1 MIEPSPASRPPSSS
15 AAASHLATRRALAVD
30 APEIHRLIGVCSE
43 MGFML
48 PRTLGQIYETLQE
61 WVVAVD
67 ETQGKVVGCA
77 ALHVD
82 HALLAEIR
90 SVAVDPGCQGKG
102 IGRLLVDA
110 QVEEALR
117 LGIKNCFVLTDK
129 PEYFKKLGF
138 HEIDMADLPR
148 KIWRDCVNCPVFP
161 ECRETALLRPT
172 EPSERPL
179 Y

>member
-1 MIEPSPASRPPSSS
+1 MGICGE
-15 AAASHLATRRALAVD
+15 L
-30 APEIHRLIGVCSE
+30 
-43 MGFML
+43 GFML

-61 WVVAVD
+61 WVVA
-67 ETQGKVVGCA
+67 EIEGTVVGCA
-77 ALHVD
+77 ALHID

-90 SVAVDPGCQGKG
+90 SVAVDPERQGRG
-102 IGRLLVDA
+102 LGRLLVDA
-110 QVEEALR
+110 QVEEARR
-117 LGIKNCFVLTDK
+117 LGVKNVFVLTDK
-129 PEYFKKLGF
+129 PDYFKKLGF

-172 EPSERPL
+172 EPAETPL